1 MTDPRHWFTGTRL
14 SRRRLLRA
22 SIATTAL
29 ATGPIFAG
37 AALRRDAAP
46 EAVDR
51 LAALLPA
58 ASAAA
63 VGRAYLANAPDVAGL
78 DGVRSALLLRIPALA
93 EPRRVSDQDL
103 RALLEARTRAD
114 FGVGDIARVDGWIL
128 ATTETLL
135 CAYVA
140 LLGDRAV

>member
-1 MTDPRHWFTGTRL
+1 MTDRRHWTTGTRF

-37 AALRRDAAP
+37 AALRRDAATQ
-46 EAVDR
+46 AVDR
-51 LAALLPA
+51 LAGLLPA

-63 VGRAYLANAPDVAGL
+63 VGHAYLATGPDVAGL
-78 DGVRSALLLRIPALA
+78 DGVRSALFDRIPVLA
-93 EPRRVSDQDL
+93 EPRGVSDGDL

-114 FGVGDIARVDGWIL
+114 FGVSDIARVDGWIL
-128 ATTETLL
+128 ATTEALV

-140 LLGDRAV
+140 LLGDRAA